1 MKIRSSKINN
11 NDDKLKQSDQ
21 LALLKTCAKFTET
34 GEWDGKFVYPN
45 CGWDLVLQG
54 LVTEDKKI
62 TEAGKAVLWFTDNGP
77 DPTPGKTYVEFTMP
91 LRDKMND

>member
-1 MKIRSSKINN
+1 MINLNSRTSWLCSKLAQSLRKLVNGMVNSSILIVDGIWSSK
-11 NDDKLKQSDQ
+11 
-21 LALLKTCAKFTET
+21 
-34 GEWDGKFVYPN
+34 
-45 CGWDLVLQG
+45 
-54 LVTEDKKI
+54 VTEDKKI